1 MVYGRQISLSIGT
14 EEFHGVDT
22 HRGSSVGSFVVYI
35 DLITIPPKLSFSI
48 PQIHSVLV
56 FCLKRK
62 RLVFFGKQQEEGTS
76 CVLNHRVIISSE
88 EKQTLI
94 YILAVDDGGGW
105 HGNIICSD
113 NDEVTAYKPIGEKQ
127 LLQLLLLLLF

>member
-1 MVYGRQISLSIGT
+1 M
-14 EEFHGVDT
+14 
-22 HRGSSVGSFVVYI
+22 
-35 DLITIPPKLSFSI
+35 
-48 PQIHSVLV
+48 
-56 FCLKRK
+56 
-62 RLVFFGKQQEEGTS
+62 

-105 HGNIICSD
+105 HGNINCGD

-127 LLQLLLLLLF
+127 LLQLLLLF